1 MMSDLVEDIEPVL
14 EDINDEIE
22 SIRKIIRDN
31 SYVPLN
37 IKEARSRFQKKTSL
51 LSQRTKSLAKKKPF
65 DRKKITPQKVPLKCA
80 PMKEKEAPKR

>member
-37 IKEARSRFQKKTSL
+37 IKEARSRF
-51 LSQRTKSLAKKKPF
+51 
-65 DRKKITPQKVPLKCA
+65 
-80 PMKEKEAPKR
+80 